1 MNSFLSMAYVQY
13 WHLNFT
19 VPYKQKEAE
28 KMAKE
33 EIINRYKK
41 LYSGVVSDACDKLG
55 VNGGMIDIKPIVR
68 GKIVGPA
75 TTVQFVQKKE
85 KRPQWHVWKAVD
97 ESEPGSVLVIDATKA
112 VASCVGGLMSTGAK
126 NRGMAGI
133 IVNGTVRDVT
143 EIEALQLPVYARGFS
158 PIDAFG
164 RIQSVSYNETIVC
177 GDVRVEPGDL
187 IFADEI
193 GVVVVPKLLISEV
206 LKYAEEK
213 KRLEDDYA
221 AKLKKSIPLMEV
233 FGQEL
238 EGYK

>member
-1 MNSFLSMAYVQY
+1 ML
-13 WHLNFT
+13 
-19 VPYKQKEAE
+19 KKEV
-28 KMAKE
+28 
-33 EIINRYKK
+33 IHQYKK
-41 LYSGVVSDACDKLG
+41 LYTGVVSDACDKLG
-55 VNGGMIDIKPIVR
+55 VKEGMIDIGPIVQ

-75 TTVQFVQKKE
+75 TTVQFVRKSE

-133 IVNGTVRDVT
+133 VVDGTVRDVS

-164 RIQSVSYNETIVC
+164 RIQSVSHNETIVC
-177 GDVRVEPGDL
+177 GGVRVEPGDL

-193 GVVVVPKLLISEV
+193 GVVVVPKLLIGEV

-213 KRLEDDYA
+213 KKVEDDYA
-221 AKLKKSIPLMEV
+221 KKLKRSIPLMEV
-233 FGQEL
+233 FGHEL
-238 EGYK
+238 AAYGMKVDK